1 MSLIDPMIFSFDA
14 SILHD
19 DDEEEDDDDEDDD
32 DAMHFS
38 VVVVLVVVVEF
49 SFAFALLRYEL
60 QKFPQLPNSGLYK
73 SVVS

>member
-14 SILHD
+14 SILH
-19 DDEEEDDDDEDDD
+19 DDD

>member
-19 DDEEEDDDDEDDD
+19 DDDDDDDDDED

-60 QKFPQLPNSGLYK
+60 QKFPQLPNTGLYK

>member
-19 DDEEEDDDDEDDD
+19 DDDDDDD

>member
-19 DDEEEDDDDEDDD
+19 DDDDDDEDDD

-49 SFAFALLRYEL
+49 SFAFALLRYEF

>member
-1 MSLIDPMIFSFDA
+1 MSLIGPLIFSFDA
-14 SILHD
+14 SILHE
-19 DDEEEDDDDEDDD
+19 DDEDDEDDDD

-38 VVVVLVVVVEF
+38 AVVVLVVVVEF

>member
-1 MSLIDPMIFSFDA
+1 MVFSFDA

-19 DDEEEDDDDEDDD
+19 DDDEDDEDND

-38 VVVVLVVVVEF
+38 VVVVEF

>member
-19 DDEEEDDDDEDDD
+19 DDDDDDDDDED

>member
-19 DDEEEDDDDEDDD
+19 DDEDDDEDDD

>member
-19 DDEEEDDDDEDDD
+19 DDDEDDEDDD

-38 VVVVLVVVVEF
+38 VVVVLVVVVVVEF
-49 SFAFALLRYEL
+49 SFASALLRYEL

>member
-19 DDEEEDDDDEDDD
+19 DDDEDDDD

>member
-19 DDEEEDDDDEDDD
+19 DDDDDDDD

>member
-19 DDEEEDDDDEDDD
+19 DDDDDDDDDED

-49 SFAFALLRYEL
+49 NFAFALLRYEL

>member
-19 DDEEEDDDDEDDD
+19 DDDEDDEDDD